1 MHFLILLIQHV
12 DQINLFVNNF
22 IILIILLKPFLIHV
36 NQIYEK
42 HLVNVKIIHFFYK
55 NLIFLLKIQVNHL
68 LILDKMLIIFHKMVI
83 LLNIQFYCIEIL
95 ESINVNRFQIDL
107 IDLH

>member
-12 DQINLFVNNF
+12 DQMNLFVNSF
-22 IILIILLKPFLIHV
+22 IILIILLKPFLNHV

-42 HLVNVKIIHFFYK
+42 HLVYVKIIHFFYK
-55 NLIFLLKIQVNHL
+55 NLEFLLKIQVNHL
-68 LILDKMLIIFHKMVI
+68 LIWDMLLIIFHRMVI

-95 ESINVNRFQIDL
+95 ELIDVNRSQIDL
-107 IDLH
+107 MNLH